1 MELSR
6 RSFLQTGSKVG
17 LVAIVSGGIGRIAF
31 GQESSAALDSEME
44 KVIPDATLS
53 DPLYNITRAMFTR
66 YVNTK
71 FSFKLGP
78 VRLGHMVLTA
88 VEDMNPATYKSDG
101 TSAKDCFALVFR
113 GLGALPLQQGTYTV
127 GHGKL
132 GSFNLFI
139 GPGDGTIAGEQYS
152 AVINRLYP

>member
-6 RSFLQTGSKVG
+6 RSFLQTGSRVG

-31 GQESSAALDSEME
+31 GQESSAALGSEIGD
-44 KVIPDATLS
+44 VVSTATLS
-53 DPLYNITRAMFTR
+53 DPLYNITRAMFTQ

-78 VRLGHMVLTA
+78 VRLGYMVLA
-88 VEDMNPATYKSDG
+88 GVDDLNPTTYKSDG
-101 TSAKDCFALVFR
+101 TSVKDCFALVFR
-113 GLGALPLQQGTYTV
+113 GPAGLPLQQGTYTV

-139 GPGDGTIAGEQYS
+139 GPGDDTI
-152 AVINRLYP
+152 

>member
-31 GQESSAALDSEME
+31 GQESSAPLDSEMG
-44 KVIPDATLS
+44 KVVPGATLS
-53 DPLYNITRAMFTR
+53 DPLYNITRAMFTQC
-66 YVNTK
+66 VNTK

-78 VRLGHMVLTA
+78 VRLGYMVLTS
-88 VEDMNPATYKSDG
+88 VEDMNPTTYKSDG

-113 GLGALPLQQGTYTV
+113 GLAGLPLQQGTYTV

-139 GPGDGTIAGEQYS
+139 GPGNDTLAGEQYS